1 MDWLSILNQCLDVIL
16 PAIASVIAILFGV
29 LGAKIKRLY
38 TDKVQDETVK
48 TVVDSVVKWVQQ
60 VYYDLDGQGKLE
72 KALER
77 ASQTLKEKGITVSK
91 SELNTLI
98 ESAVYGLKQ
107 GITETTLVEGTTE
120 ELPEA
125 VETVADVTTTEE

>member
-77 ASQTLKEKGITVSK
+77 ASQTLEEKGITVSK